1 MSVNRKG
8 KSLSP
13 WLAPGVALMQRL
25 KMPVKL
31 ATLTLLLVLPLV
43 VVTYYQLTTV
53 RADYRMASSEV
64 LGAQAVDLLTDVVTE
79 VQHFRGEAMLQGK
92 PEYAQVLAQTSQ
104 RLRTATEAADAW
116 MQQNRELVD
125 INDWTP
131 LAGDI
136 RTMIDA
142 PAGTAIEALAQP
154 DKRTALVNRL
164 RKLAYRVAEKST
176 LVLDPFASTY
186 FQQDILSE
194 QAIPWLDAIS
204 QARAIASLM
213 GTPDGA
219 SALGGAVMLSAHA
232 REIEARG
239 QAIAERYRSSVS
251 AGYQASGET
260 SLRSAMDAALSF
272 ADQARRAASGTITP
286 EQAKALFDQ
295 GGQALE
301 ATRKFRKEL
310 AQDLIAGLEQRQQSA
325 ISLTTVVGL
334 LAGFGLLSV
343 AYLMLC
349 FSVAT
354 VKSIGALHRA
364 IKQGTEGNLATHVN
378 VPGSDEMAQ
387 ISKEFEN
394 MLNVLSTLVADVRS
408 ASSMV
413 THVGGQLV
421 EDGHQLSQRT
431 QSQAVSLEEA
441 TTNVGQ
447 VSDTV
452 ARNSEAAQEV
462 SLMTKSLHA
471 EAGNASAL
479 MTQTVGGMEAL
490 ESTSE
495 RMREIIGTID
505 GIAFQTNLLALNAA
519 VEAARAGEQGK
530 GFAVVAAEVRNL
542 ARRSQNAAGEVR
554 TLIAESS
561 SRVGQTVEQIQAVNQ
576 LMTSLVTG
584 ISEIAQ
590 NVETMAEGSAR
601 QSVALSEVVQA
612 VGDLDRVTVENSGLV
627 DRTSHR
633 SSRLMQRS
641 RQLEQAVTYI
651 KLRQGTADEALI
663 LAQRAQELVRN
674 VGFDAAADVFHDK
687 EGGFVDRDLYI
698 FVFDRQGVYRIMGAD
713 RNKVG
718 SSLADS
724 PGVDAQ
730 QLLDDAWHR
739 CEQGGGWVEYNIT
752 NPATGDVRGKS
763 SYVLPLNDELLIG
776 CGAYRSALADVGNGL
791 L

>member
-1 MSVNRKG
+1 MSAVRTGNT
-8 KSLSP
+8 LSA
-13 WLAPGVALMQRL
+13 WLVPGVALMQRL

-43 VVTYYQLTTV
+43 VVTYYQLSTV
-53 RADYRMASSEV
+53 RAEYVMASDEA
-64 LGAQAVDLLTDVVTE
+64 LGALGVDRVADVVTE
-79 VQHFRGEAMLQGK
+79 VQHFRGESLLRDQPAFSQALVQTTQRLKTAMAALDSW
-92 PEYAQVLAQTSQ
+92 LAQNPQ
-104 RLRTATEAADAW
+104 LEAQAEW
-116 MQQNRELVD
+116 S
-125 INDWTP
+125 
-131 LAGDI
+131 
-136 RTMIDA
+136 
-142 PAGTAIEALAQP
+142 ALAQDLQSMLQTP
-154 DKRTALVNRL
+154 SGADPIALFEKRTVLVNRL
-164 RKLAYRVAEKST
+164 RKLAYHLAQRST
-176 LVLDPFASTY
+176 LVLDPYPSTY

-194 QAIPWLDAIS
+194 QSIPWLDAAS
-204 QARAIASLM
+204 QARWVAGLLISEDHA
-213 GTPDGA
+213 D
-219 SALGGAVMLSAHA
+219 ALGGTSTLAALALELDTRTST
-232 REIEARG
+232 
-239 QAIAERYRSSVS
+239 IAERLQFAVD
-251 AGYQASGET
+251 AGYQPRPDSGFQGVQE
-260 SLRSAMDAALSF
+260 AVHQFAALAQQGAGGSITP
-272 ADQARRAASGTITP
+272 AQARAAY
-286 EQAKALFDQ
+286 EQ
-295 GGQALE
+295 GGKTIE
-301 ATRKFRKEL
+301 AARKFRKAL
-310 AQDLIAGLEQRQQSA
+310 AEDLVAALEQRKQSA
-325 ISLTTVVGL
+325 MTQALVVGS
-334 LAGFGLLSV
+334 LAGFGLLTV
-343 AYLMLC
+343 AYLLLC

-354 VKSIGALHRA
+354 VQSIGALHRA

-413 THVGGQLV
+413 THVGAQLV

-441 TTNVGQ
+441 TSNVGQ

-471 EAGNASAL
+471 EAGNASTL
-479 MTQTVGGMEAL
+479 MTQTVGGMKAL

-542 ARRSQNAAGEVR
+542 ARRSQAAAGEVR
-554 TLIAESS
+554 SLIAESS
-561 SRVGQTVEQIQAVNQ
+561 SRVMETVEQIQSVNQ

-590 NVETMAEGSAR
+590 NVETMADGSAK
-601 QSVALSEVVQA
+601 QSIALTEVVQA

-633 SSRLMQRS
+633 SNRLMQRS

-651 KLRQGTADEALI
+651 KLRQGTADEALM
-663 LAQRAQELVRN
+663 LAQRAQELVQRI
-674 VGFDAAADVFHDK
+674 GFEAAFEVFHDK
-687 EGGFVDRDLYI
+687 AGGFVDRDLYV
-698 FVFDRQGVYRIMGAD
+698 FVFDRSGVYRVMGAD

-718 SSLADS
+718 TSLADS

-763 SYVLPLNDELLIG
+763 SYVLPLTDQLLIG
-776 CGAYRSALADVGNGL
+776 CGAYRSALADVTQGL